1 MKIAKIAIAA
11 ICLFLA
17 AVATVLISEATTT
30 FSGAIIGIDQAQRTI
45 TFQTST
51 GQTWTIPVADSNILK
66 HQIAKGDRVMI
77 DVELSDSDLSQRITK
92 ITKIPRGERVEPSQS
107 LEAFGP

>member
-1 MKIAKIAIAA
+1 MKKAKKAKIAIVT

-17 AVATVLISEATTT
+17 VVATALISEATTT

-51 GQTWTIPVADSNILK
+51 GRTWTIPVADSSILK
-66 HQIAKGDRVMI
+66 QQIAKGDRVMI
-77 DVELSDSDLSQRITK
+77 DVELNDSDLSQKITK
-92 ITKIPRGERVEPSQS
+92 ITKVPR
-107 LEAFGP
+107 EALF